1 MSRSGCGLPAGLA
14 IGAAVA
20 VETRAALIILLLT
33 WGAVVAMTIGRAFSR
48 RLKPH
53 FTWHDASDPPGQNA
67 IDRAGDHAT
76 SCIID
81 ALWLALIGIALL
93 ETLKVLARLAVA
105 SR

>member
-1 MSRSGCGLPAGLA
+1 MNMFIDWLRNLSDGDTLLFIWSGVVLA
-14 IGAAVA
+14 
-20 VETRAALIILLLT
+20 T
-33 WGAVVAMTIGRAFSR
+33 VVRAFTR
-48 RLKPH
+48 RLTPY
-53 FTWHDASDPPGQNA
+53 FTWHDINDPPGQNA
-67 IDRAGDHAT
+67 TDHAT